1 MERLYIYGIEEGLD
15 VAIMYYKQQFPRITD
30 KHIEEIMKLEY
41 WIPIVR
47 EQLKNLRNT
56 VYIWIWNKKQR
67 VCRIC
72 GFNDT

>member
-1 MERLYIYGIEEGLD
+1 MEQLYIYGIEQGLD

-30 KHIEEIMKLEY
+30 KHIEEIIKLEY

-56 VYIWIWNKKQR
+56 
-67 VCRIC
+67 IC
-72 GFNDT
+72 L

>member
-1 MERLYIYGIEEGLD
+1 MEQLYIYGIEQGLD

-30 KHIEEIMKLEY
+30 RHIEEMMKLEY

-56 VYIWIWNKKQR
+56 
-67 VCRIC
+67 IC
-72 GFNDT
+72 L

>member
-1 MERLYIYGIEEGLD
+1 MERQYIYGIEQGLD

-47 EQLKNLRNT
+47 EQLKNLRDK
-56 VYIWIWNKKQR
+56 VYLWIWNKKQWIY
-67 VCRIC
+67 RIC
-72 GFNDT
+72 RSNDT